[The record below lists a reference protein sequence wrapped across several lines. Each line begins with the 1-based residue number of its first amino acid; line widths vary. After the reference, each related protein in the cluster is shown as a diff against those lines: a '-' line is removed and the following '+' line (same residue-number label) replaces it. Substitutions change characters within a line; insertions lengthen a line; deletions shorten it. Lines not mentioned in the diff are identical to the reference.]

1 METSL
6 MEKVVPKMDLKGKVN
21 IQGWDQE
28 QPVSVTGLN
37 TAPSTGCSALSVI
50 SASGSYPGQAKM

>member
-1 METSL
+1 

-37 TAPSTGCSALSVI
+37 TAPSTGRSALSVI